1 MIVKRYIL
9 IRLPR
14 IRLITYSS
22 ISSLSLVTK
31 HQFTNNMF
39 IFYSFIKRENSS
51 FFYPVE
57 GKLRKQKDSNSSMQI
72 SHFFKW
78 KNSQL
83 DQEFLLLICFSL
95 KQFLISTN
103 TWH

>member
-51 FFYPVE
+51 F
-57 GKLRKQKDSNSSMQI
+57 NSIQ
-72 SHFFKW
+72 W
-78 KNSQL
+78 RGN
-83 DQEFLLLICFSL
+83 
-95 KQFLISTN
+95 
-103 TWH
+103 